1 MEHTLT
7 QDMPR
12 HEDQPRTRVSIL
24 GNNGKDC
31 TSTDSRIYFG
41 AGGYHDGNRTCEGVV
56 EFQIEMIFI
65 TQNLVVKRN
74 GLADYNSEMNKP
86 RSCPDSCTVPNIHF
100 RALTD

>member
-1 MEHTLT
+1 MERILP

-12 HEDQPRTRVSIL
+12 HEDQPRKRVSIL

-56 EFQIEMIFI
+56 EFQIEMI
-65 TQNLVVKRN
+65 LSVV
-74 GLADYNSEMNKP
+74 LILDYAKFG
-86 RSCPDSCTVPNIHF
+86 C
-100 RALTD
+100 